1 MPKQSQV
8 VSFYDEKPRIGTFYW
23 RVRGL
28 DDEGNPVGVYSDAQ
42 IFQNEPQ
49 DNWKIAIF
57 GDSIS
62 HGGGHLSFW
71 SSRLGI

>member
-1 MPKQSQV
+1 MMKNLV
-8 VSFYDEKPRIGTFYW
+8 LALFYW

-42 IFQNEPQ
+42 IFKNEPQ

-71 SSRLGI
+71 PSRLGI